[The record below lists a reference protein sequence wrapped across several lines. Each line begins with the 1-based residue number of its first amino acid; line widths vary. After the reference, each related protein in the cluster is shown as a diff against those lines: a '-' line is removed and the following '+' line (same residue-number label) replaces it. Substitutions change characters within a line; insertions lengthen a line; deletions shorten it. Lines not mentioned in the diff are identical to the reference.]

1 MSGVYLNLYVFVF
14 DSESTMLK
22 PFWIVPDALLLLEG
36 FKLLIGRSRDFQADS
51 HRQPN

>member
-1 MSGVYLNLYVFVF
+1 VYLMFYVFVF

-22 PFWIVPDALLLLEG
+22 PFWVVPAALRLLEG
-36 FKLLIGRSRDFQADS
+36 LRLLIDRSRDFQADS